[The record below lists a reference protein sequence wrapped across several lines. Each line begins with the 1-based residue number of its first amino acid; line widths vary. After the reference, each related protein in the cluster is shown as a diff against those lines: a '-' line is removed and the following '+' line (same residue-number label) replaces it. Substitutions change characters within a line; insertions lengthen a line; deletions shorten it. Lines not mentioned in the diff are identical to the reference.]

1 MQGFFLPL
9 LNRQTLKIMP
19 NQLQFHALVIKIM
32 RQGFAL
38 FVLINCLITTTW
50 ARPADQPVTGT
61 VLDEKGSPLVGVNI
75 QIRGTTR
82 GTTSD
87 TRGTYRI
94 DVPNGNSVL
103 VFSYIGY
110 KKQEITVGNQSIV
123 NVSLEAD
130 AGSLEEVVVVGYGTQ
145 KRSSLTGA
153 VSTVTPKELTAL
165 PVPNVAS
172 ALQGRV
178 PGVSV
183 VNNGGPGSSPIVQI
197 RGIGSISYGSGP
209 LYVIDGVPT
218 GDLNSFNTNDIESL
232 EVLKDASSAAI
243 YGSRAANGVI
253 LITTKKGSRDSKIRI
268 TLDSY
273 VGTQSA
279 SHKIDVL
286 NRDQYVQYAK
296 ALTSNAGIALPSRL
310 NNLNTPIYD
319 GATQTFAQTETNWQN
334 ELFRNAPIAQHQL
347 SLSGGNA
354 VSRFF
359 ASGSYF
365 KQDGIM
371 IGTDFERGSLRLN
384 SDHQVSKFLS
394 IGQTLTASY
403 SNQRGETT
411 GDRSQLMHAL
421 RMMPYWPTTDPT
433 KAGGYSAP
441 TAADGS
447 DPENPL
453 RAPAMDVT
461 RTKFLKAF
469 ATVYADVRLT
479 SFLKY
484 RFNYGVDM
492 GFSNGST
499 FNPIYN
505 DGYIQRVS
513 STVSQSRNT
522 NITQTITN
530 QLSFDKTFGKHTI
543 TAVAVA
549 ETQKV
554 LLTGMSGSGNRPNND
569 LDVIQGISNPSV
581 SSSRSE
587 IDLISYVGRVN
598 YDYAGKYLLSAS
610 IRRDGSSLFAP
621 GKKWGNFPS
630 ASVGWRINQENFM
643 KDMPN
648 LSELKLRV
656 SYGKTGFN
664 GIPNYAW
671 QSLVSADA
679 TQYPFGSSTSLGS
692 YFNALGNT
700 ELQWETTDMVNGGID
715 LGLFNNK
722 FTFTAE
728 VYNRFTDGLIL
739 GVPIPNSIG
748 YSNAPVANIGSMKN
762 WGYEFQAGYN
772 YAKGDFRG
780 NVSANIGIT
789 RNRVLSLAT
798 PTAAIYA
805 GSNADYGGADIT
817 KTEAGQPI
825 QSFYGYVVDGIF
837 KSVDEVYSAPV
848 QNRPASRDADNP
860 AKNTSAGDIR
870 FKDLN
875 GDGKIDANDRT
886 YLGSYLPKFNY
897 GANFTGSYKNFDFT
911 LYLQGTY
918 GNKIYNGTKVVT
930 QGMLRL
936 FNAGPAVLN
945 AWTPTNMNTDVP
957 RAVAGDPNNNS
968 RTSDRFIEDG
978 SYMRVKNLTI
988 GYSIPAKA
996 LGSLTSGVVNKVRV
1010 YVSSQNL
1017 LTFTKYT
1024 GYDPEIGSRNNTLL
1038 RNGIDYSN
1046 YPQARTLLAGLQITF

>member
-1 MQGFFLPL
+1 MV
-9 LNRQTLKIMP
+9 
-19 NQLQFHALVIKIM
+19 NQLQLRGLLRIFLRHGLY
-32 RQGFAL
+32 QL
-38 FVLINCLITTTW
+38 VLIATLTLSVKAQN
-50 ARPADQPVTGT
+50 ASADKSITGT

-82 GTTSD
+82 GTASD
-87 TRGTYRI
+87 ARGTYRI
-94 DVPNGNSVL
+94 DIPNGNAVL

-110 KKQEITVGNQSIV
+110 KKQEIAVNNQTTI
-123 NVSLEAD
+123 NVSLEGD

-145 KRSSLTGA
+145 RRSSLTGA
-153 VSTVTPKELTAL
+153 VSTVTPKELTSL
-165 PVPNVAS
+165 PVPNVTS

-197 RGIGSISYGSGP
+197 RGIGSINYASGP

-243 YGSRAANGVI
+243 YGSRASNGVI
-253 LITTKKGSRDSKIRI
+253 LITTKKGGRDSKIRI
-268 TLDSY
+268 SLDSY

-279 SHKIDVL
+279 WHKVDVL

-296 ALTSNAGIALPSRL
+296 ALTTNAGIPTPGRL
-310 NNLNTPIYD
+310 NDLNQPIYA
-319 GATQTFAQTETNWQN
+319 GTTQTFAQTETNWQN

-365 KQDGIM
+365 KQNGIM
-371 IGTDFERGSLRLN
+371 KGTDFERGSLRLN
-384 SDHQVSKFLS
+384 SDHQVAKFLT
-394 IGQTLTASY
+394 IGQTLTAAY
-403 SNQRGETT
+403 SNQRAEPSA
-411 GDRSQLMHAL
+411 DRSQLMHAI

-433 KAGGYSAP
+433 KVGGFSAP
-441 TAADGS
+441 TALDGS

-453 RAPAMDVT
+453 RALTMDVT

-484 RFNYGVDM
+484 RFNYGVDL
-492 GFSNGST
+492 GFTNGST

-505 DGYIQRVS
+505 DGYVQRTS
-513 STVSQSRNT
+513 ATVSQVRNT
-522 NITQTITN
+522 NISQVITN
-530 QLSFDKTFGKHTI
+530 QLSFDKTFGKHSLS
-543 TAVAVA
+543 VLAVA

-554 LLTGMSGSGNRPNND
+554 LSTGLTGSGTRPNND
-569 LDVIQGISNPSV
+569 LDVIQGVSNPSIT
-581 SSSRSE
+581 STRAE
-587 IDLISYVGRVN
+587 TDLISYVGRIN
-598 YDYAGKYLLSAS
+598 YDYEGKYLLSAS

-621 GKKWGNFPS
+621 GNKWGNFPS
-630 ASVGWRINQENFM
+630 ASVGWRINQEGFM
-643 KDMPN
+643 KGMPQ
-648 LSELKLRV
+648 LSELKLRA
-656 SYGKTGFN
+656 SYGRTGFN
-664 GIPNYAW
+664 GINNYAW
-671 QSLVSADA
+671 QSLVQADA
-679 TQYPFGSSTSLGS
+679 TAYPFGSANGLGS
-692 YFNALGNT
+692 YFNSLGNT
-700 ELQWETTDMVNGGID
+700 ELKWETTDMVNVGVD
-715 LGLFNNK
+715 VGLFNNRI
-722 FTFTAE
+722 TFTGE

-739 GVPIPNSIG
+739 AVPIPNSIG
-748 YSNAPVANIGSMKN
+748 YTNAPVANIGSMKN

-798 PTAAIYA
+798 PTASIYA
-805 GSNADYGGADIT
+805 GQNADYGGFDIT
-817 KTEAGQPI
+817 KTEVGQPI
-825 QSFYGYVVDGIF
+825 QSFYGWQVDGIF
-837 KSVDEVYSAPV
+837 QNQAAINAANGVDGNDQTLYQDKAAP
-848 QNRPASRDADNP
+848 
-860 AKNTSAGDIR
+860 GDIK

-897 GANFTGSYKNFDFT
+897 GANFSGTYKNFDFT
-911 LYLQGTY
+911 LYLQGVQ

-936 FNAGPAVLN
+936 FNAGTAVLN
-945 AWTPTNMNTDVP
+945 AWTPTNTNTDVP
-957 RAVAGDPNNNS
+957 RAVSGDPNNNS
-968 RTSDRFIEDG
+968 RTSDRFLEDG
-978 SYMRVKNLTI
+978 SYMRIKNLTI
-988 GYSIPAKA
+988 GYSIPVKV
-996 LGSLTSGVVNKVRV
+996 LGGLTNGVVSKVRV
-1010 YVSSQNL
+1010 YVSTQNL
-1017 LTFTKYT
+1017 LTLTKYT
-1024 GYDPEIGSRNNTLL
+1024 GYDPEIGSRNGTLL
-1038 RNGIDYSN
+1038 RSGIDYAS
-1046 YPQARTLLAGLQITF
+1046 YPQARTFLAGLQLTF

>member
-1 MQGFFLPL
+1 M
-9 LNRQTLKIMP
+9 I
-19 NQLQFHALVIKIM
+19 NQLQNHVLLLKHIRPGLNLLLVM
-32 RQGFAL
+32 Y
-38 FVLINCLITTTW
+38 CLITTAW
-50 ARPADQPVTGT
+50 AKVADQPITGT
-61 VLDEKGSPLVGVNI
+61 VRDEKGDPLVGVNI
-75 QIRGTTR
+75 QIKGTTR
-82 GTTSD
+82 GTASD
-87 TRGTYRI
+87 ARGTYRI
-94 DVPNGNSVL
+94 DVPNANSVL

-110 KKQEITVGNQSIV
+110 KRQEITVGNQSSI
-123 NVSLEAD
+123 NVSLESD

-153 VSTVTPKELTAL
+153 VSTVTPKEITAL

-253 LITTKKGSRDSKIRI
+253 LITTKKGGRDSKIRV
-268 TLDSY
+268 TLDTY

-371 IGTDFERGSLRLN
+371 RGTDFERGSLRLN
-384 SDHQVSKFLS
+384 SDHQVAKFLS
-394 IGQTLTASY
+394 VGQTLTAAY

-411 GDRSQLMHAL
+411 GDRSQLMHAI
-421 RMMPYWPTTDPT
+421 RMMPYWPTMDPT
-433 KAGGYSAP
+433 KVGGFSAP

-453 RAPAMDVT
+453 RAPAMDIT

-469 ATVYADVRLT
+469 ATIYADVKLT
-479 SFLKY
+479 SYLKY
-484 RFNYGVDM
+484 RFNYGVDL

-505 DGYIQRVS
+505 DGYVQRS
-513 STVSQSRNT
+513 SATVSQVRNT
-522 NITQTITN
+522 NIAQTITN
-530 QLSFDKTFGKHTI
+530 QLTFDKSFGKHNLS
-543 TAVAVA
+543 VLAVA

-554 LLTGMSGSGNRPNND
+554 LSTGLTGSGTRPNND
-569 LDVIQGISNPSV
+569 LDVIQGVSNPAITST
-581 SSSRSE
+581 RGE
-587 IDLISYVGRVN
+587 TDLISYVGRVN
-598 YDYAGKYLLSAS
+598 YDFDGKYLISAS

-621 GKKWGNFPS
+621 GNKWGNFPS

-643 KDMPN
+643 KSMPN
-648 LSELKLRV
+648 LSELKLRA

-664 GIPNYAW
+664 GIANYAW

-679 TQYPFGSSTSLGS
+679 TAYPFGSANSLGS
-692 YFNALGNT
+692 YFNSLGNT
-700 ELQWETTDMVNGGID
+700 ELKWETTDMVNVGLD
-715 LGLFNNK
+715 VGLFNNRI
-722 FTFTAE
+722 TFTGE

-739 GVPIPNSIG
+739 GIPIPNSIG

-772 YAKGDFRG
+772 YAKGDFRW
-780 NVSANIGIT
+780 NLSANIGIT
-789 RNRVLSLAT
+789 RNRVLSMAT
-798 PTAAIYA
+798 PTGNIYA
-805 GSNADYGGADIT
+805 GSNADYGGSDIT

-825 QSFYGYVVDGIF
+825 QSFYGYVVEGIF

-848 QNRPASRDADNP
+848 QNRPATRDADNP

-870 FKDLN
+870 FKDIN
-875 GDGKIDANDRT
+875 GDGKIDAADRT

-897 GANFTGSYKNFDFT
+897 GANFSGTYKNFDFT

-936 FNAGPAVLN
+936 FNAGPDVLN
-945 AWTPTNMNTDVP
+945 AWTPTNMNTNIP

-978 SYMRVKNLTI
+978 SYMRIKNLTI
-988 GYSIPAKA
+988 GYSIPTKV
-996 LGSLTSGVVNKVRV
+996 LGGLTSNVVNKVRV

-1017 LTFTKYT
+1017 LTLTKYT
-1024 GYDPEIGSRNNTLL
+1024 GYDPEIGSRNGTLL
-1038 RNGIDYSN
+1038 RSGIDYAN

>member
-1 MQGFFLPL
+1 MTTAWA
-9 LNRQTLKIMP
+9 NR
-19 NQLQFHALVIKIM
+19 
-32 RQGFAL
+32 
-38 FVLINCLITTTW
+38 
-50 ARPADQPVTGT
+50 ADQPVMGT

-75 QIRGTTR
+75 QIKGTTR
-82 GTTSD
+82 GTASD
-87 TRGTYRI
+87 ARGSYRI

-110 KKQEITVGNQSIV
+110 KRQEITVGNQSAI

-130 AGSLEEVVVVGYGTQ
+130 AGALEEVVVVGYGTQ

-153 VSTVTPKELTAL
+153 VSTVTPKDITAL

-253 LITTKKGSRDSKIRI
+253 LITTKKGSRDSKIRV
-268 TLDSY
+268 TLDTY
-273 VGTQSA
+273 VGTQST
-279 SHKIDVL
+279 SHKVDVL

-310 NNLNTPIYD
+310 SNLNTPIYD

-371 IGTDFERGSLRLN
+371 RGSDFERGSLRLN
-384 SDHQVSKFLS
+384 SDHQVAKFLS
-394 IGQTLTASY
+394 IGQTLTAAY

-411 GDRSQLMHAL
+411 GDRSQLMHAI
-421 RMMPYWPTTDPT
+421 RMMPYWPTMDPT
-433 KAGGYSAP
+433 KVGGFSAP

-469 ATVYADVRLT
+469 ATIYADVRLT
-479 SFLKY
+479 SYLKY
-484 RFNYGVDM
+484 RFNYGVDL

-505 DGYIQRVS
+505 DGYVQRS
-513 STVSQSRNT
+513 SATVSQVRNT
-522 NITQTITN
+522 NIAQTITN
-530 QLSFDKTFGKHTI
+530 QLSFDKSFGQHNLS
-543 TAVAVA
+543 VLAVA

-554 LLTGMSGSGNRPNND
+554 LSTGLTGSGTRPNND
-569 LDVIQGISNPSV
+569 LDVIQGVSNPAITST
-581 SSSRSE
+581 RGE
-587 IDLISYVGRVN
+587 TDLISYVGRIN
-598 YDYAGKYLLSAS
+598 YDFAGKYLLSAS

-621 GKKWGNFPS
+621 GNKWGNFPS
-630 ASVGWRINQENFM
+630 ASVGWRINQEGFM
-643 KDMPN
+643 KGMPN
-648 LSELKLRV
+648 LSELKLRA

-664 GIPNYAW
+664 GIANYAW
-671 QSLVSADA
+671 QSLVQADA
-679 TQYPFGSSTSLGS
+679 TAYPFGSANGLGS
-692 YFNALGNT
+692 FFNSLGNT
-700 ELQWETTDMVNGGID
+700 ELKWETTDMVNVGLD
-715 LGLFNNK
+715 VGLFNNRI
-722 FTFTAE
+722 TFTGE

-748 YSNAPVANIGSMKN
+748 YTNAPVANIGSMKN

-772 YAKGDFRG
+772 YAKGDFRW
-780 NVSANIGIT
+780 NLSANIGIT

-817 KTEAGQPI
+817 KTEAGQSI
-825 QSFYGYVVDGIF
+825 QSFYGYQVEGIF
-837 KSVDEVYSAPV
+837 KSIDEVYSAPV
-848 QNRPASRDADNP
+848 QNRPATRDADNP

-897 GANFTGSYKNFDFT
+897 GANFSGTYKNFDFT

-930 QGMLRL
+930 EGMLRL

-945 AWTPTNMNTDVP
+945 AWTPTNMNTNIP
-957 RAVAGDPNNNS
+957 RAVGGDPNNNS

-978 SYMRVKNLTI
+978 SYMRIKNLTI
-988 GYSIPAKA
+988 GYSIPPKV
-996 LGSLTSGVVNKVRV
+996 LGGLTSNVVNKVRV

-1017 LTFTKYT
+1017 LTLTKYT
-1024 GYDPEIGSRNNTLL
+1024 GYDPEIGSRNGTLL
-1038 RNGIDYSN
+1038 RSGIDYAN